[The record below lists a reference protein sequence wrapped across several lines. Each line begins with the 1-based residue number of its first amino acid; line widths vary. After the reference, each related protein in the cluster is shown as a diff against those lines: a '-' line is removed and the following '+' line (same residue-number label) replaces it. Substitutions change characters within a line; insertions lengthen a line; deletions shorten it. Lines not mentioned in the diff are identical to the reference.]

1 MKCLFTVKYDIKNVE
16 KSDSMYGVLVDKIGR
31 FPTLQAAI
39 RFSKQMENLRTS
51 KFHVVGRP
59 IIERAGEYHA

>member
-1 MKCLFTVKYDIKNVE
+1 MKCLFTVRYDVKNVE
-16 KSDSMYGVLVDKIGR
+16 KNDSMYGVLVDKINK

-39 RFSKQMENLRTS
+39 RFSRQMENMRTA

-59 IIERAGEYHA
+59 IIERIGDRHA